1 MTRLFFLCAM
11 TLLAVLASSA
21 QNVIRV
27 PPLAERAQEQVPG
40 EETETV
46 EEVIAEAAPAVH
58 APDPSAN
65 YPTRDWGSIY
75 IGTWQIRQFDRVYNE
90 GGVEA
95 WNIGYSSL
103 EEKIAGFIARPR
115 IRIDPSTG
123 KPDTRYPAIILCH
136 DGPWGVSR
144 SYRDFAIEMAK
155 RGYVVA
161 ASSYRGNR
169 GLEGQSQ
176 GTREFGKREVIDV
189 LQLSQLIRKE
199 EYVDS
204 LRMIIIGQGEGGLIA
219 AQSIGRSNIF
229 RGAILMSPYLFSA
242 SPAHGYAGIQRF
254 ANVTSRVF
262 GRRWSEGELVRGMF
276 DRDAF
281 RFAHKISTP
290 TMIITPSGFAGSDE
304 VARWTAILDRNN
316 VQNSVLRYP
325 GVSEDFFWASGAPFT
340 SGEAR
345 AGAWENI
352 TRWITAYAPPN

>member
-1 MTRLFFLCAM
+1 MTRPFFLCAM
-11 TLLAVLASSA
+11 MLLAVLASSA

-27 PPLAERAQEQVPG
+27 PPIAERAGEQAPG
-40 EETETV
+40 EEAETL
-46 EEVIAEAAPAVH
+46 EAVIAETAQAAPAVH
-58 APDPSAN
+58 APEPSAN

-75 IGTWQIRQFDRVYNE
+75 IGTWQIDQFDRVYNE

-103 EEKIAGFIARPR
+103 DEKIAGFIARPR
-115 IRIDPSTG
+115 IRIDSSTG

-176 GTREFGKREVIDV
+176 GSREFGKREVIDV
-189 LQLSQLIRKE
+189 LQLTQLIRKE

-229 RGAILMSPYLFSA
+229 RGAILMSPVFFVPGA
-242 SPAHGYAGIQRF
+242 RIRRNPAFRQRH
-254 ANVTSRVF
+254 VSRV
-262 GRRWSEGELVRGMF
+262 WPPVVRG
-276 DRDAF
+276 RT
-281 RFAHKISTP
+281 RP
-290 TMIITPSGFAGSDE
+290 
-304 VARWTAILDRNN
+304 
-316 VQNSVLRYP
+316 
-325 GVSEDFFWASGAPFT
+325 
-340 SGEAR
+340 R
-345 AGAWENI
+345 AV
-352 TRWITAYAPPN
+352 